1 MTSSINFNHLNE
13 SGLISNPK
21 RFRQFEKLCQLM
33 LLLVELGLSTVYIMI
48 IYFANYIPT

>member
-1 MTSSINFNHLNE
+1 MTPSINFNHSNK
-13 SGLISNPK
+13 SGLLSNPK

-33 LLLVELGLSTVYIMI
+33 LLLVELGLSTVNIMI